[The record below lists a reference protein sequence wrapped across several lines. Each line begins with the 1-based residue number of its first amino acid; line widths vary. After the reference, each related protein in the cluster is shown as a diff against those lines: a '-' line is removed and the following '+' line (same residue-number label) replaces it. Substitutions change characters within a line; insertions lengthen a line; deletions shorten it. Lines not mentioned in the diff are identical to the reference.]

1 VAARPP
7 ERPRRVNLRSEHDGE
22 DHRYLDAHL
31 DQDGNLHL
39 DGQDLGPGTAPVSS
53 DGEYEYFKAIAAA
66 DIPALLALL
75 DAPGDVSILD
85 ELERHWTGA
94 QSHELETRI
103 RNSGFPFTFSCW
115 SG

>member
-1 VAARPP
+1 M
-7 ERPRRVNLRSEHDGE
+7 RRVNLRSEHDGE

-31 DQDGNLHL
+31 DQEGNLHL
-39 DGQDLGPGTAPVSS
+39 DGQDLGPGTSPVSS
-53 DGEYEYFKAIAAA
+53 DGEYEYFKEIVAT

-75 DAPGDVSILD
+75 DAPPDADVLE

-103 RNSGFPFTFSCW
+103 RNSGFPFKFSCW